1 MIYGSTDNS
10 SRLHLKV
17 HDQHYDKF
25 PIEIQDSKDTRNSS
39 FSVKS
44 SRHFESRSSLHVSD
58 LAALTM
64 QHWHSVIDEWSL
76 SIVLILCALVLVN
89 TLSVDTTE

>member
-1 MIYGSTDNS
+1 MI
-10 SRLHLKV
+10 K
-17 HDQHYDKF
+17 HYDKF

-76 SIVLILCALVLVN
+76 YSVNIVC
-89 TLSVDTTE
+89 TSVGKHIEC